1 MLFKESESKL
11 KDSQVGVEANKKEM
25 ILVKTLFDSRE
36 FFFSSSVLRFVIT
49 FLSENHWLLSTLFCF
64 STVLMAKEII
74 E

>member
-49 FLSENHWLLSTLFCF
+49 FLSENH
-64 STVLMAKEII
+64 
-74 E
+74 